1 MSSPYQQKS
10 KLNYY
15 TEEVFMA
22 GNMLTF
28 MARLI
33 IKVQLSHFSRSKR
46 PDIDVEVSRLSLGI
60 HLIHSKKILMLSFS
74 LSRTSSTSLSRIL
87 MTLFIVIVDTDLHL
101 VVMLIFQQRMS
112 LSIAA
117 IIVVLSQRRK
127 HT

>member
-46 PDIDVEVSRLSLGI
+46 QDIDVEVSHLSLGI
-60 HLIHSKKILMLSFS
+60 HLIHTKKILLLSFS

-87 MTLFIVIVDTDLHL
+87 ITLFVVIVVTDLNL
-101 VVMLIFQQRMS
+101 VVVMIFQ
-112 LSIAA
+112 
-117 IIVVLSQRRK
+117 
-127 HT
+127 H